1 MPRVVVLPGD
11 GIGPEVC
18 ASAAEVLQK
27 VAPDVEL
34 DYQLLGGG
42 AYDQTGSPFP
52 DATREAVMNCDA
64 VLLGTVGGAQNSPWN
79 ALPRPLRPESGLL
92 QLRKAL
98 GVYANLRPVKV
109 MPGLESLSPLREDLA
124 RQVDV
129 LIVRELLGGA
139 YFDPRRAI
147 EGDSAYNTI
156 GYSKSEV
163 DRVARVAFDA
173 ARTRKKEVTSVDKAN
188 VLEVSELWRG
198 VVQNLRDTEYP
209 DIKLEHEYVDSV
221 AMLLVKTPGRYD
233 VIVTENLFGDILS
246 DLAAVIPGSLGVM
259 PSASLGDGPG
269 LYEPIHGSAPDI
281 AGKGIANPTGT
292 ILSVAMLLRHSLN
305 RDAEA
310 RRIEAAVQAALEE
323 VRTPDL
329 GGKGTTQE
337 LGAAVL
343 KALGRADLG

>member
-1 MPRVVVLPGD
+1 MPKASHPKIVVLPGD

-18 ASAAEVLQK
+18 ASAVEVLQK

-34 DYQLLGGG
+34 DYHLLGGG

-52 DATREAVMNCDA
+52 DATREAVLSCDA

-79 ALPRPLRPESGLL
+79 TLPRPLRPESGLL

-156 GYSKSEV
+156 GYSKAEV
-163 DRVARVAFDA
+163 DRVARVAFKA
-173 ARTRKKEVTSVDKAN
+173 AKTRKGEVTSVDKAN

-198 VVQNLRDTEYP
+198 VVQHLHDTEYL

-221 AMLLVKTPGRYD
+221 AMLLVKTPSRYD

-281 AGKGIANPTGT
+281 AGKGIANPSGT

-310 RRIEAAVQAALEE
+310 RRIEDAVQAALTE

-343 KALGRADLG
+343 ARL

>member
-1 MPRVVVLPGD
+1 MPKVVVLPGD

-18 ASAAEVLQK
+18 ASAVEVLQK
-27 VAPDVEL
+27 VAPDVQLE
-34 DYQLLGGG
+34 YHLLGGG

-52 DATREAVMNCDA
+52 DATREAVLSCDA

-79 ALPRPLRPESGLL
+79 SLPRPLRPESGLL

-124 RQVDV
+124 KQVDV

-147 EGDSAYNTI
+147 DGDAAYNTI
-156 GYSKSEV
+156 GYSKLEV
-163 DRVARVAFDA
+163 DRVARVAFEA
-173 ARTRKKEVTSVDKAN
+173 AKTRKGEVTSVDKAN

-198 VVQNLRDTEYP
+198 VVQHLHDTEYP

-281 AGKGIANPTGT
+281 AGKGIANPSGT
-292 ILSVAMLLRHSLN
+292 ILSVAMLLRHSLG

-310 RRIEAAVQAALEE
+310 KRIEDAVQAALTE

-343 KALGRADLG
+343 ARL

>member
-1 MPRVVVLPGD
+1 MPNVVVLAGD

-18 ASAAEVLQK
+18 ASAVEVLRA

-34 DYQLLGGG
+34 EHHLLGGG

-52 DATREAVMNCDA
+52 DATRQAVLACDA

-79 ALPRPLRPESGLL
+79 SLPRPLRPESGLL
-92 QLRKAL
+92 QLRMAL

-109 MPGLESLSPLREDLA
+109 MPGLEGFSPLREDLA

-147 EGDSAYNTI
+147 EGDQAYNTI
-156 GYSKSEV
+156 GYSKAEV

-173 ARTRKKEVTSVDKAN
+173 ARTRKHEVTSVDKAN

-198 VVQNLRDTEYP
+198 VVQDLRDREYP
-209 DIKLEHEYVDSV
+209 EVKLEHEYVDSV

-281 AGKGIANPTGT
+281 AGKGVANPTGT
-292 ILSVAMLLRHSLN
+292 ILSVAMLLRHSLG
-305 RDAEA
+305 RDTEA
-310 RRIEAAVQAALEE
+310 RRIEDAVQGALEH

-329 GGKGTTQE
+329 GGQGTTQE

-343 KALGRADLG
+343 ARL

>member
-1 MPRVVVLPGD
+1 MLPGD

-18 ASAAEVLQK
+18 QSAVEVLKK
-27 VAPDVEL
+27 VAPDIEL
-34 DYQLLGGG
+34 EYHLLGGG

-52 DATREAVMNCDA
+52 DATREAVTNCDA

-79 ALPRPLRPESGLL
+79 SLPRPLRPESGLL
-92 QLRKAL
+92 QLRKVM

-109 MPGLESLSPLREDLA
+109 MPGLESLSPLREELA

-147 EGDSAYNTI
+147 EGDEAYNTI
-156 GYSKSEV
+156 GYSKMEV
-163 DRVARVAFDA
+163 DRVARVAFEA
-173 ARTRKKEVTSVDKAN
+173 AKTRKGEVTSVDKAN
-188 VLEVSELWRG
+188 VLEVSELWRS
-198 VVQNLRDTEYP
+198 VVQNLRDMEYP
-209 DIKLEHEYVDSV
+209 DILLEHEYVDSV

-292 ILSVAMLLRHSLN
+292 ILSVAMLLRHSLG

-310 RRIEAAVQAALEE
+310 RNIETAVQAALEQ

-329 GGKGTTQE
+329 GGQGTTQE

-343 KALGRADLG
+343 AGL